1 MLNIPKTCIQL
12 LYTHTQT
19 HTLDETENS
28 LAKLNKK
35 ERTQANLMR
44 NARRDTATDTIG
56 VERIIGACVVTWPL
70 IQAPQRQRQRQ
81 MGLCEFEASLVYI
94 MSSSQSGLHNEIL
107 SQEEKVKRRVVN
119 FYEQLYPKNECS
131 PGKRAPAKTKS

>member
-1 MLNIPKTCIQL
+1 MLNIPKICIQL

-44 NARRDTATDTIG
+44 NARRDTATETTG

-70 IQAPQRQRQRQ
+70 IQAPQRQRQ

-94 MSSSQSGLHNEIL
+94 MSS
-107 SQEEKVKRRVVN
+107 KPV
-119 FYEQLYPKNECS
+119 
-131 PGKRAPAKTKS
+131 RAT